1 MVKFSRYNE
10 DFLLR
15 GCRKERLRLMNDE
28 KLIPTV
34 FEHKEFGKV
43 RTVMINGVVWFVGK
57 DVAKSLGYKNGRR
70 DVRRHVDKEDTMEYR
85 IGTPSRG
92 AQKTILINKSG
103 VFSLILDSQLPK
115 AKEYRHWITSEVLP
129 SVHETGSYTVSHKK
143 LEDEPYKEFFH
154 EELGRIRVS
163 YFFGKPLFIFK
174 DICDALDI
182 KKYNQALARLS
193 ERCKVAFFTENEGLQ
208 NLDAVNEQELARMI
222 FRSHK
227 TKAKKLQDWIYHK
240 ILPYSNF
247 SGRTELEKLAE
258 RCSPLDL
265 PHMFSAML

>member
-1 MVKFSRYNE
+1 MR
-10 DFLLR
+10 
-15 GCRKERLRLMNDE
+15 DE
-28 KLIPTV
+28 NLVPSV
-34 FEHKEFGKV
+34 FEHNEFGKV
-43 RTVMINGVVWFVGK
+43 RVVTINGVVWFVAV
-57 DVAKSLGYKNGRR
+57 DVCRALGYKNSRKALK
-70 DVRRHVDKEDTMEYR
+70 DHVDDEDKN
-85 IGTPSRG
+85 SV
-92 AQKTILINKSG
+92 TIRYGIPGNPNMAVVNKSG

-129 SVHETGSYTVSHKK
+129 SVHETGSYTVSPKK

-174 DICDALDI
+174 DICDALGI

-240 ILPYSNF
+240 ILPYNNF
-247 SGRTELEKLAE
+247 SGRAELEKLAE

-265 PHMFSAML
+265 PPMFSAML